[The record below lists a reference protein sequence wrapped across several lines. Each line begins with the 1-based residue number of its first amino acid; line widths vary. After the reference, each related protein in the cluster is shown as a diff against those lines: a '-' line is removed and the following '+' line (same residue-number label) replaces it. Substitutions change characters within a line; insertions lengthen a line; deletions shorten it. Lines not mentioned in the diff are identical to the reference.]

1 MDNWIPAC
9 GGAETPFVSRSGVRM
24 LYCWNPGTGCHAYL
38 NCGTDMIMTDE
49 EAAAAL
55 MMG

>member
-49 EAAAAL
+49 EASAAL
-55 MMG
+55 LG